1 MSEVRYINGVNL
13 LAAGNQSGTPLSNV
27 VKRTAQDVYFV
38 EYTIDT
44 TRGDGTLNYNQQV
57 RGNTGYFIAFG
68 DGTIVTFTGGDTTYS
83 HTYSSPGTYT
93 IRATGLVGPRI
104 TNSQGSAK
112 ITDMIRWDSW
122 NLRDGFIG
130 WFQSSGLTT
139 CTSLRGVQKN
149 NPVVEMDSVF
159 RSCSTLVGGVVDALV
174 FDFSQPVEFQSTFLG
189 ATLFNEDI
197 GVWNVKPD
205 NCNNTFN
212 NTTAFNRDLSN
223 WDFSICPDFGG
234 MFSGATAFNQSVGS
248 WDMSSATGLSGMFRN
263 CSTFNDGNTPGAA
276 GGGVG
281 IGIDTWDTSNV
292 TSMREMFRDCN
303 GFNSYIG
310 SWQLPKLTGASA
322 SLHIFAF
329 SSTNFNPDLSNWD
342 FQRTKSTGA
351 NTSVVTNKLVDSTA
365 DFVSDNVQVGHF
377 VRNLTDKTLSKA
389 TVTAVSTN
397 ELTLDTD
404 IFLNPSERYIVWFGT
419 ISATFFVGGGTP
431 FNSGLAPGVSG
442 TRMSGWDTQG
452 FFSLQQAFANSAFNQ
467 DISTWKV
474 NELTTINNA
483 FGNGFNQ
490 DLSGWERST
499 VGDES
504 STCRI
509 TNMSNAFSNA
519 RNFNAG
525 LGPSVGGSRMNN
537 WDVSGCTDF
546 GGCFALGVFN
556 QDISSWSLQGSLS
569 GMFQQATFNCGSPSG
584 TSTNTMR
591 STDVSSVSSFQNMFN
606 QNFWFNQEIG
616 APVAPD
622 TSSGWDVSGA
632 DNLVNMLFFATNFN
646 QDLNP
651 WIFQTGAN
659 ISQMCFQSG
668 MSDANIAASL
678 VGWDNPSQGTGVN
691 ASGWCASQPGTTPRT
706 LAIATYPAAK
716 TAYDNLIAPVGSG
729 GKGWDMTGA
738 ITWV

>member
-57 RGNTGYFIAFG
+57 TGNAGYFIAFG
-68 DGTIVTFTGGDTTYS
+68 DGTIETFVGGDTTYS
-83 HTYSSPGTYT
+83 HTYPSSGTYT

-112 ITDMIRWDSW
+112 ITDFIRWDSW

-130 WFQSSGLTT
+130 WFQGSGLTT

-149 NPVVEMDSVF
+149 NPVVEMDNVF
-159 RSCSTLVGGVVDALV
+159 SSCSTLVGGVVDALV
-174 FDFSQPVEFQSTFLG
+174 FDFSQPVEFQSTFSG
-189 ATLFNEDI
+189 ATLFNEDV
-197 GVWNVKPD
+197 GSWNVKPD
-205 NCNNTFN
+205 NCNETFQN
-212 NTTAFNRDLSN
+212 ATTFNRDLSN
-223 WDFSICPDFGG
+223 WDFSSCTTLGG
-234 MFSGATAFNQSVGS
+234 MFNGASSFNQNLGS
-248 WDMSSATGLSGMFRN
+248 WDTSSVQLTKNMFRN
-263 CSTFNDGNTPGAA
+263 NPTFNDGNTPGAA

-281 IGIDTWDTSNV
+281 VGMDTWDMRNV

-310 SWQLPKLTGASA
+310 SWQLPKLSGLFE

-329 SSTNFNPDLSNWD
+329 SSNNFNPDLSNWD

-365 DFVSDNVQVGHF
+365 NFVSDNVEVGYF

-404 IFLNPSERYIVWFGT
+404 IFLNPSERYVVWSFNF
-419 ISATFFVGGGTP
+419 SMNYFVGGGTP
-431 FNSGLAPGVSG
+431 FNSGLASGVSG

-452 FFSLQQAFANSAFNQ
+452 LQDLNQAFSNSAFNQ

-474 NELTTINNA
+474 NEVTTINYA
-483 FGNGFNQ
+483 FGSGFNQ

-509 TNMSNAFSNA
+509 TTMKNAFSNA
-519 RNFNAG
+519 TNFNAG
-525 LGPSVGGSRMNN
+525 LGASVGGSRMNN
-537 WDVSGCTDF
+537 WDVSGCTNF
-546 GGCFALGVFN
+546 EACFANGVFN
-556 QDISSWSLQGSLS
+556 QDISSWAVRGSTS
-569 GMFQQATFNCGSPSG
+569 SMFQQATFNCGSPSG

-646 QDLNP
+646 QDLSP